1 MVEKRLPADPDAAY
15 PVCIGGERA
24 CPPENCG
31 GLPGFYGLLEA
42 LQNPEDERVKD
53 MLLWLGDGYDPGA
66 FSIDDVN
73 RALRPRRRKK

>member
-1 MVEKRLPADPDAAY
+1 
-15 PVCIGGERA
+15 
-24 CPPENCG
+24 
-31 GLPGFYGLLEA
+31 LEA